1 MLWNLFINCFKVG
14 AFTIGGGYAMI
25 PVMKNVFVQQK
36 KWVSEEEFIDMVSM
50 VQIVPGAIAINASIY
65 LGHKLAG
72 LSGALVA
79 TLGSILPS
87 FLIILLIASSLTGWY
102 QYPLIAN
109 FFKGVRPA
117 VVGLILVAGVK
128 IGKGILK
135 SKQALVLAFV
145 FGALILW
152 LKIHPVWLIIA
163 GSVSGIFLGRQ
174 KR

>member
-87 FLIILLIASSLTGWY
+87 FLIILLIASSLTGY
-102 QYPLIAN
+102 QYPLVAN

>member
-1 MLWNLFINCFKVG
+1 MLWNLFVNCFKVG

-36 KWVSEEEFIDMVSM
+36 KWVSEEEFIDMVSI

-72 LSGALVA
+72 IFGAIVA
-79 TLGSILPS
+79 TLGSVLPS

-102 QYPLIAN
+102 QYPLVAN

-128 IGKGILK
+128 IGKDSLK
-135 SKQALVLAFV
+135 FKQDFILAFV

-163 GSVSGIFLGRQ
+163 GSISGIYLGGQ